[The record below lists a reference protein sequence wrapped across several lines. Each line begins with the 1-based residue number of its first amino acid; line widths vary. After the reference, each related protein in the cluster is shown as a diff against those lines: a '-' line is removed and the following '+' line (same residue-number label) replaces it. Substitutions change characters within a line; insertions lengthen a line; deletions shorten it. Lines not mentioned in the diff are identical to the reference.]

1 MCFRIHFRELQN
13 CTRGKNSKRAS
24 YLFFC
29 FISAIYPILLYTP
42 SNFGLF
48 LLSFHDTSRVSG
60 NRGDFGLLFPAS
72 KSLLSTTFPSIY
84 TPLFRIP
91 EKLFHS
97 VLLSPSKILQILD
110 FLYLEITLC
119 MLLVTFKI
127 RKIRNWVMKQKEES
141 RGFSSFLSAIPFCT
155 STARC

>member
-29 FISAIYPILLYTP
+29 FISAIYPISYSTTTTP
-42 SNFGLF
+42 WCEGGIFQ
-48 LLSFHDTSRVSG
+48 
-60 NRGDFGLLFPAS
+60 AS
-72 KSLLSTTFPSIY
+72 KSLLSTTFPSIF

-119 MLLVTFKI
+119 LLLVTFKI

-155 STARC
+155 STTAR